1 MEKLTSEQ
9 LKLIIESHG
18 KWLSSDGGQRADLR
32 GADLRGA
39 DLRGADLRGAGL
51 RGANL
56 RGANLRG
63 ANLRGADLI
72 GANLSGA
79 NLSGANLIGA
89 NLSRAKGLPDTTIQ
103 FSFLEKLE
111 RTAEGYI
118 CYKTFGNQF
127 KPPDKWVIEENLIID
142 EFSDTSQFSTCSHG
156 INVAT
161 LDWVH
166 RNTTGTIWKCLIKF
180 EWLVGVTIPF
190 ETDGKFRASRVQLLE
205 IFENRE

>member
-1 MEKLTSEQ
+1 
-9 LKLIIESHG
+9 
-18 KWLSSDGGQRADLR
+18 LR
-32 GADLRGA
+32 E
-39 DLRGADLRGAGL
+39 
-51 RGANL
+51 
-56 RGANLRG
+56 ANLRG
-63 ANLRGADLI
+63 ANLRGADLREANLREANLSGANLIGANLSGANLIDADLIDANLSRANLI

-79 NLSGANLIGA
+79 NLSRADLSRADLIDANLSGA

>member
-1 MEKLTSEQ
+1 
-9 LKLIIESHG
+9 
-18 KWLSSDGGQRADLR
+18 LS
-32 GADLRGA
+32 
-39 DLRGADLRGAGL
+39 
-51 RGANL
+51 GANL
-56 RGANLRG
+56 IDANLSGAN
-63 ANLRGADLI
+63 LI

-79 NLSGANLIGA
+79 NLIGANLIGANLSRANLSGANLSGA